1 MSTSTPSSWPVSAA
15 DRTERTKTMF
25 KRLLVATP
33 PALILAA
40 LVAAEAYAGSQPQ
53 HAQLLG
59 RTLP

>member
-1 MSTSTPSSWPVSAA
+1 
-15 DRTERTKTMF
+15 MF

-59 RTLP
+59 RTPR